1 MWQKE
6 FFCCLICRS
15 FSHWFSLRTCKY
27 EGVSQ
32 PLHCTALWI
41 SNEENSRFYYHS
53 KWLSFGWMWV
63 RLVEQY
69 FGRSIYRKS
78 WILKMILGCW
88 NTFWILSESPFCDCQ
103 KPCGSRGSN
112 FVKFDEDFVICC
124 FSISN
129 NPEQTGKRKAGLYFG
144 WSPNLWFT
152 FKLFRWRGS
161 VFIILFGII
170 STNVKRTFG
179 FLVCQI
185 IRLDSQFQLILIKY
199 WGLEIPHSFLSSLN
213 F

>member
-1 MWQKE
+1 MWRKECSHPFIGKPTQKL
-6 FFCCLICRS
+6 CLTCKKWQPNCLICRS
-15 FSHWFSLRTCKY
+15 FSQWFSLRTCKY

-88 NTFWILSESPFCDCQ
+88 STFWILSESPFCDCQ

-112 FVKFDEDFVICC
+112 FDEDFVICC

-129 NPEQTGKRKAGLYFG
+129 NPEQTGKRKAGIYYH
-144 WSPNLWFT
+144 
-152 FKLFRWRGS
+152 RQ
-161 VFIILFGII
+161 VI
-170 STNVKRTFG
+170 
-179 FLVCQI
+179 
-185 IRLDSQFQLILIKY
+185 
-199 WGLEIPHSFLSSLN
+199 
-213 F
+213 